1 MMGKITTGF
10 SMSLD
15 GYVAGPNDD
24 VSQVFKWMMTGNTD
38 VTVPMGEGEMEL
50 KMSEESVGMFE
61 GYKQNGALVCG
72 RRLFELTQGW
82 GGRHPLDVP
91 MVVVTH
97 RAAPEWVKQ
106 DWPVT
111 FVDNLEDA
119 LEKAR
124 ALAGD
129 KNIVVASTTL
139 VQQCLRAGLLDEIH
153 IDLTPFLLGAGVK
166 LFGTLDAPME
176 LEPREVINS
185 TGVIH
190 LTYRVMKE
198 QIVDV

>member
-1 MMGKITTGF
+1 MGKITTGF

-24 VSQVFKWMMTGNTD
+24 VSQVFKWMMAGNTD

-50 KMSEESVGMFE
+50 RVPEESAGMFE
-61 GYKQNGALVCG
+61 GYRQNGALVCG

-91 MVVVTH
+91 IVVVTH

-129 KNIVVASTTL
+129 EHVVVASTTL

-153 IDLTPFLLGAGVK
+153 IDLTPFLLGAGVN
-166 LFGTLDAPME
+166 LFGALAAPIK
-176 LEPREVINS
+176 LECREVINS

-190 LTYRVMKE
+190 LTYRVIK
-198 QIVDV
+198 

>member
-1 MMGKITTGF
+1 MGKITTGF

-15 GYVAGPNDD
+15 GYVARPNED

-38 VTVPMGEGEMEL
+38 VTVPRGEGEMEL
-50 KMSEESVGMFE
+50 KMPEESVEMFE
-61 GYKQNGALVCG
+61 GHKQNGALVSG

-91 MVVVTH
+91 IVVVTH
-97 RAAPEWVKQ
+97 RAAPAWVKQ

-124 ALAGD
+124 ALAGA
-129 KNIVVASTTL
+129 KNVAVASTTL

-166 LFGTLDAPME
+166 LFDTLDAPIE
-176 LEPREVINS
+176 LESTEVINA

-190 LTYRVMKE
+190 LTYRVIK
-198 QIVDV
+198 

>member
-38 VTVPMGEGEMEL
+38 VTVPMGEGEIEL

>member
-1 MMGKITTGF
+1 MGKITTGF

-15 GYVAGPNDD
+15 GYVAGPNED
-24 VSQVFKWMMTGNTD
+24 VSQVFKWMRAGNTD
-38 VTVPMGEGEMEL
+38 VAVPMGEGEMEL
-50 KMSEESVGMFE
+50 KIPEESAGMFE
-61 GYKQNGALVCG
+61 GQKQNGALVCG

-82 GGRHPLDVP
+82 GGRHPVDVP
-91 MVVVTH
+91 IVVVTH

-111 FVDNLEDA
+111 FVDTLEDA
-119 LEKAR
+119 LGKAR
-124 ALAGD
+124 ALAGE
-129 KNIVVASTTL
+129 KNVVVASTTL

-166 LFGTLDAPME
+166 LFGTLDAPIE
-176 LEPREVINS
+176 LERSEVINS

>member
-1 MMGKITTGF
+1 MGKITTGF

-15 GYVAGPNDD
+15 GYVAGPNED

-50 KMSEESVGMFE
+50 KMPEESAGMFE
-61 GYKQNGALVCG
+61 GYKQNGALVSG

-91 MVVVTH
+91 IVVVTH

-124 ALAGD
+124 ALAGE
-129 KNIVVASTTL
+129 KNVVVASTTL

-166 LFGTLDAPME
+166 LFGTLDAPIE
-176 LEPREVINS
+176 LERREVINS

>member
-1 MMGKITTGF
+1 MGKITTGF

-15 GYVAGPNDD
+15 GYVAGPNED

-38 VTVPMGEGEMEL
+38 VTVPRGEGEMEL
-50 KMSEESVGMFE
+50 KMPEESVEMFE
-61 GYKQNGALVCG
+61 GHKQNGVLVSG

-91 MVVVTH
+91 IVVVTH

-111 FVDNLEDA
+111 FVANLEDA
-119 LEKAR
+119 LDKAR

-129 KNIVVASTTL
+129 KNVAVASTTL

-166 LFGTLDAPME
+166 LFDTLDAPIE
-176 LEPREVINS
+176 LESTEVINA

-190 LTYRVMKE
+190 LTYRVMK
-198 QIVDV
+198 

>member
-1 MMGKITTGF
+1 MGKITTGF

-15 GYVAGPNDD
+15 GYVAGPNED

-50 KMSEESVGMFE
+50 KMPEESAGMFE
-61 GYKQNGALVCG
+61 GQEQHGALVCG

-82 GGRHPLDVP
+82 GGRHPVDVP
-91 MVVVTH
+91 IVVVTH

-129 KNIVVASTTL
+129 KNVVVASTTL

-166 LFGTLDAPME
+166 LFGTLDAPIE
-176 LEPREVINS
+176 LECREVINS

-190 LTYRVMKE
+190 LTYRVMK
-198 QIVDV
+198 

>member
-1 MMGKITTGF
+1 MGKITTGF

-15 GYVAGPNDD
+15 GYVAGPNED
-24 VSQVFKWMMTGNTD
+24 VSQVFKWMLTGNTD
-38 VTVPMGEGEMEL
+38 VVVPMGEGEMEL
-50 KMSEESVGMFE
+50 KIPEESAGMFE
-61 GYKQNGALVCG
+61 GQKQNGALVSG

-82 GGRHPLDVP
+82 GGRHPVDVP
-91 MVVVTH
+91 IVVVTH

-166 LFGTLDAPME
+166 LFGTLDAPIE
-176 LEPREVINS
+176 LECREVINS

-190 LTYRVMKE
+190 LTYRVMK
-198 QIVDV
+198 

>member
-1 MMGKITTGF
+1 MGKITTGF

-15 GYVAGPNDD
+15 GYVAGPNED

-38 VTVPMGEGEMEL
+38 VTVPRGEGEMEL
-50 KMSEESVGMFE
+50 KMPEESVEMFE
-61 GYKQNGALVCG
+61 GHKQNGALVSG

-91 MVVVTH
+91 IVVVTH
-97 RAAPEWVKQ
+97 RAAPAWVKQ

-129 KNIVVASTTL
+129 KNVAVASTTL

-166 LFGTLDAPME
+166 LFDTLDAPIE
-176 LEPREVINS
+176 LESTEVINA

-190 LTYRVMKE
+190 LTYRVIK
-198 QIVDV
+198 

>member
-1 MMGKITTGF
+1 MGKITTGF

-15 GYVAGPNDD
+15 GYVAGPKED

-50 KMSEESVGMFE
+50 KMPEESAGMFE
-61 GYKQNGALVCG
+61 GQEQNGALVCG

-82 GGRHPLDVP
+82 GGRHPVDVP
-91 MVVVTH
+91 IVVVTH

-129 KNIVVASTTL
+129 KNVVVASTTL

-166 LFGTLDAPME
+166 LFGTLDAPLE
-176 LEPREVINS
+176 LECREVINS

-190 LTYRVMKE
+190 LTYRVMK
-198 QIVDV
+198 

>member
-1 MMGKITTGF
+1 MGKITTGF

-15 GYVAGPNDD
+15 GYVAGPNED
-24 VSQVFKWMMTGNTD
+24 VSQVFKWMITGNTD
-38 VTVPMGEGEMEL
+38 VAVPMGEGEMKL
-50 KMSEESVGMFE
+50 KIPEESAGMFE
-61 GYKQNGALVCG
+61 GQKQNGALVSG

-82 GGRHPLDVP
+82 GGRHPVDVP

-111 FVDNLEDA
+111 FVENLEDA

-129 KNIVVASTTL
+129 KKIVVASTTL

-153 IDLTPFLLGAGVK
+153 IDLTPFLLGGGVK
-166 LFGTLDAPME
+166 LFETLDAPIE
-176 LEPREVINS
+176 LECREVINS

-190 LTYRVMKE
+190 LTYRVMK
-198 QIVDV
+198 

>member
-1 MMGKITTGF
+1 MGKITTGF

-15 GYVAGPNDD
+15 GYVAGPNED
-24 VSQVFKWMMTGNTD
+24 VSQVFKWMMTGNAD

-50 KMSEESVGMFE
+50 KIPEESAGMFE
-61 GYKQNGALVCG
+61 GQKQNGALVCG

-82 GGRHPLDVP
+82 GGRHPVDVP
-91 MVVVTH
+91 IVVVTH

-124 ALAGD
+124 VLAGD

-166 LFGTLDAPME
+166 LFGTLDAPIE
-176 LEPREVINS
+176 LERREVINS

-190 LTYRVMKE
+190 LTYRVMK
-198 QIVDV
+198 

>member
-1 MMGKITTGF
+1 MGKITTGF

-15 GYVAGPNDD
+15 GYVAGLNED
-24 VSQVFKWMMTGNTD
+24 VSQVFKWMITGNTD
-38 VTVPMGEGEMEL
+38 VAVPMGEGEMEL
-50 KMSEESVGMFE
+50 KIPEESAGMFE
-61 GYKQNGALVCG
+61 GQKQNGALVSG

-82 GGRHPLDVP
+82 GGRHPVDVP
-91 MVVVTH
+91 IVVVTH

-166 LFGTLDAPME
+166 LFGMLDAPIE
-176 LEPREVINS
+176 LECREVINS

-190 LTYRVMKE
+190 LTYRVMK
-198 QIVDV
+198 

>member
-1 MMGKITTGF
+1 MGKITAGF

-15 GYVAGPNDD
+15 GYVAGPNED

-38 VTVPMGEGEMEL
+38 VTVPRGEGWMEL
-50 KMSEESVGMFE
+50 KMPVESVEMFE
-61 GYKQNGALVCG
+61 GHKQNGALVSR

-82 GGRHPLDVP
+82 GGRHPEDVP
-91 MVVVTH
+91 IVVVTH
-97 RAAPEWVKQ
+97 RAAPAWVKQ

-111 FVDNLEDA
+111 FVANLEDA

-129 KNIVVASTTL
+129 KHVAVASTTL
-139 VQQCLRAGLLDEIH
+139 VQQCLRTGLLDEIH

-166 LFGTLDAPME
+166 LFDTLDAPIE
-176 LEPREVINS
+176 LEITEVINA

-190 LTYRVMKE
+190 LTYRVMK
-198 QIVDV
+198 

>member
-1 MMGKITTGF
+1 
-10 SMSLD
+10 
-15 GYVAGPNDD
+15 
-24 VSQVFKWMMTGNTD
+24 
-38 VTVPMGEGEMEL
+38 
-50 KMSEESVGMFE
+50 
-61 GYKQNGALVCG
+61 
-72 RRLFELTQGW
+72 
-82 GGRHPLDVP
+82 

-129 KNIVVASTTL
+129 KNVVVASTTL

-166 LFGTLDAPME
+166 LFGTLDAPIE
-176 LEPREVINS
+176 LEHREVINS

-190 LTYRVMKE
+190 LTYRVMK
-198 QIVDV
+198 

>member
-1 MMGKITTGF
+1 MGKITTGF

-15 GYVAGPNDD
+15 GYVAGPNED
-24 VSQVFKWMMTGNTD
+24 VSQVFKWMMTGNAD

-50 KMSEESVGMFE
+50 KIPEESVGMFE
-61 GYKQNGALVCG
+61 GQKQNGALVCG

-82 GGRHPLDVP
+82 GGRHPVDVP
-91 MVVVTH
+91 IVVVTH

-166 LFGTLDAPME
+166 LFGTLDAPIE
-176 LEPREVINS
+176 LERREVINS

-190 LTYRVMKE
+190 LTYRVMK
-198 QIVDV
+198 